1 MSEKASEKDIEAI
14 QMACQQSLKFLCQEI
29 LWKYKPPGLTMWG
42 AVHDELEQ
50 FLRTSG
56 RFKHIELARGH
67 LKSEIVTKSWA
78 IQQVLRNPNTRIL
91 IANAVWDNARK
102 FLRSIQQYMG
112 QGQLLEKYF
121 GRFKSEQ
128 WNQDECTI
136 LQRTVISDAPT
147 FATGGL
153 EKEQTG
159 QHYDII
165 ILDDLVA
172 RENVQTPEAREKVK
186 QYYRD
191 CFALL
196 EPQGQLVV
204 IGTRWHQDDLYSMIL
219 EDKSF
224 DCFVRSAYKDHDQRQ
239 VIFPE
244 KFTIAQLNEMKK
256 PEQMGSY
263 HFAAQMIN
271 NPVDPSTADFK
282 SEWIR
287 TYEPGTEHPSI
298 LYLTCDPAISLS
310 RDADYTAMLVAGQFP
325 DRRIRVVDY
334 FHSRVGPDALVDN
347 LFKLCAKWNLH
358 RVGIETF
365 AFQKTLKYHI
375 ENEMRKRNQFFTIME
390 LGKKGVTRENP
401 LSKEARIRR
410 LVPYFEQG
418 LIEIRPDMAVL
429 KQELLEFPRG
439 KHDDLIDALAY
450 QLDYLTPSPEEQSL
464 QHTKEGT
471 FGWLI
476 QQEGQGK
483 GSALYQKFF
492 EDMREPKIIPVVK
505 PSVDKSNSSR
515 ASDVD
520 ILLGGLA
527 S

>member
-1 MSEKASEKDIEAI
+1 MNDKVTDEEIRSIQIASQEN
-14 QMACQQSLKFLCQEI
+14 LKFLCQKI
-29 LWKYKPPGLTMWG
+29 LWRNKPESLKMWG
-42 AVHDELEQ
+42 AVHDDLER
-50 FLRTSG
+50 FMHSSG

-67 LKSEIVTKSWA
+67 LKSEIITKNWS
-78 IQQVLRNPNTRIL
+78 IQQVLRNPNVRIL
-91 IANAVWDNARK
+91 LANAVWDNARK

-112 QGQLLEKYF
+112 GGQLLEKYF
-121 GRFKSEQ
+121 GRFQSEQ

-136 LQRTVISDAPT
+136 RQRTVISDAPT

-165 ILDDLVA
+165 LLDDLVA

-196 EPQGQLVV
+196 EPKGQLVV

-224 DCFVRSAYKDHDQRQ
+224 DCFVQGAYKDHSQTS

-244 KFTIAQLNEMKK
+244 KFTIEQLDEMKK

-263 HFAAQMIN
+263 HFAAQMLN

-282 SEWIR
+282 KEWIK
-287 TYEPGTEHPSI
+287 TYVPGSPNPSH

-310 RDADYTAMLVAGQFP
+310 RDADFTAMVVAGQFA
-325 DRRIRVVDY
+325 DRRIRVVDF
-334 FHSRVGPDALVDN
+334 FHGRVTPDGLIDALFN
-347 LFKLCAKWNLH
+347 LVKKWNLH

-365 AFQKTLKYHI
+365 AFQKTLKYAI
-375 ENEMRKRNQFFTIME
+375 ETKMRSENTFFSITE
-390 LGKKGVTRENP
+390 LGKKGVTKEHH
-401 LSKEARIRR
+401 LSKEARVRR

-418 LIEIRPDMAVL
+418 LIETRHDMKVL
-429 KQELLEFPRG
+429 ETELLEFPRG
-439 KHDDLIDALAY
+439 KHDDLVDALAY
-450 QLDYLTPSPEEQSL
+450 QLDMLTPSPELMQEVNTQ
-464 QHTKEGT
+464 EGT
-471 FGWLI
+471 FGWLLQRTI
-476 QQEGQGK
+476 DRQGS
-483 GSALYQKFF
+483 GLYNRFM
-492 EDMREPKIIPVVK
+492 EDMRETKFAPIVTRTEV
-505 PSVDKSNSSR
+505 R
-515 ASDVD
+515 ADEEEEGQEG
-520 ILLGGLA
+520 LLKA
-527 S
+527 R

>member
-1 MSEKASEKDIEAI
+1 MVARVTDEELRLI
-14 QMACQQSLKFLCQEI
+14 QVSSQENLRFLCQKI
-29 LWKYKPPGLTMWG
+29 LWRNKPESLKMWG
-42 AVHDELEQ
+42 AIHDELEL

-56 RFKHIELARGH
+56 RRKHIELARGH

-91 IANAVWDNARK
+91 LANAVWDNARK
-102 FLRSIQQYMG
+102 FLRSIQQYLG
-112 QGQLLEKYF
+112 PGQLLEQYF
-121 GRFKSEQ
+121 GRFQSEQ
-128 WNQDECTI
+128 WNQDECTVR
-136 LQRTVISDAPT
+136 QRNVISDAPT

-165 ILDDLVA
+165 LLDDLVA

-219 EDKSF
+219 EDSTF
-224 DCFVRSAYKDHDQRQ
+224 DCFVRGAYKDHTQTS

-244 KFTIAQLNEMKK
+244 KFSLQQLEEMKK

-282 SEWIR
+282 DSWIK
-287 TYEPGTEHPSI
+287 TYGPGTAHPSH
-298 LYLTCDPAISLS
+298 LYLTCDPAISLG
-310 RDADYTAMLVAGQFP
+310 RDADFTAMVVAGQFP
-325 DRRIRVVDY
+325 DKRIRVVDY
-334 FHSRVGPDALVDN
+334 FHDRVGPDRLIDN
-347 LFKLCAKWNLH
+347 LFGLVQKWHLT
-358 RVGIETF
+358 RIGIETF
-365 AFQKTLKYHI
+365 AFQKTLKYTI
-375 ENEMRKRNQFFTIME
+375 ENQMRDRNCFFSIDE
-390 LGKKGVTRENP
+390 LGKKGVVAENH

-418 LIEIRPDMAVL
+418 LVEIRHDMDVMRN
-429 KQELLEFPRG
+429 ELLAFPRG

-450 QLDYLTPSPEEQSL
+450 QLDFLLPSPEEQVIHKT
-464 QHTKEGT
+464 QEGT
-471 FGWLI
+471 FGWLL
-476 QQEGQGK
+476 EKTVNGRH
-483 GSALYQKFF
+483 SALYSKFF
-492 EDMREPKIIPVVK
+492 EDMREPKVMPVVK
-505 PSVDKSNSSR
+505 SR
-515 ASDVD
+515 EEIEHVVA
-520 ILLGGLA
+520 
-527 S
+527 